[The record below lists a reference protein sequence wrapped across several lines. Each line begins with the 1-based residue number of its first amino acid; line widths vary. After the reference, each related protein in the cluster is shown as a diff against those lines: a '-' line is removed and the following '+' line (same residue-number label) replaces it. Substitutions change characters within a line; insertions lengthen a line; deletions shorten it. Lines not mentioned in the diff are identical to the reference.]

1 MAGIKGMKHKRPR
14 NAKERAVYA
23 TARIEQL
30 LDQAREGEIELTPQR
45 LKAIEL
51 AYSRLKPTLA
61 AIEQTVVDP
70 RDKTDPAELAT
81 RLAAMFD
88 SKPELLDKVLAIRSA
103 AAQKNDQQQ
112 SHEHVSH

>member
-23 TARIEQL
+23 TSRIEQL
-30 LDQAREGEIELTPQR
+30 LDQAREGEIDLSPQR

-61 AIEQTVVDP
+61 AIEQTIVDP
-70 RDKTDPAELAT
+70 RDKADPAELAT

-88 SKPELLDKVLAIRSA
+88 AKPELLDQVMAIRTA
-103 AAQKNDQQQ
+103 ATQKPAQQQ
-112 SHEHVSH
+112 AQEHVSH